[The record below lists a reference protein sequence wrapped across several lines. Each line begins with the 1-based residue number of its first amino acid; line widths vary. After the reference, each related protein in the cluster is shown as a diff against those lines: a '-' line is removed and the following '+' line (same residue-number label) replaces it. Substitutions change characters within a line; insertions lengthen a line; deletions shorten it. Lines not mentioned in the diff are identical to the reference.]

1 MIYTEAQ
8 GSSSAVGAVIWD
20 LDGTL
25 VDSEEYHWQAW
36 HDAMADEG
44 VVITRPQFLK
54 TFGLRNDAV
63 IPMLLGTSAD
73 TSRIQRIGDDKE
85 EQYRRLVR
93 QSGLKPLPGAAE
105 WVRRLHQD
113 GWPQAIGSSA
123 PRRNVEVVLEV
134 LGLAEYFQAISSAED
149 VTAGK
154 PDPQVFLVAAAK
166 LGAAPE
172 RCIVME
178 DAVGG
183 VEAARRA
190 AMRCIG
196 ISHNGKR
203 LDADVV
209 VSSLTALDSDAFTK
223 LLQK

>member
-1 MIYTEAQ
+1 MT
-8 GSSSAVGAVIWD
+8 GAVIWD

-36 HDAMADEG
+36 RESMAAQG
-44 VVITRPQFLK
+44 VTITRPEFLK

-63 IPMLLGTSAD
+63 IPMLLATAAD
-73 TSRIQRIGDDKE
+73 ADRVQRIGDDKE

-93 QSGLKPLPGAAE
+93 ESGLKPLPGAAE

-123 PRRNVEVVLEV
+123 PRLNVEVVLEV
-134 LGLAEYFQAISSAED
+134 LGLAKYFEAISSAED

-154 PDPQVFLVAAAK
+154 PDPQVFLVAAQK
-166 LGAAPE
+166 LGAAPA
-172 RCIVME
+172 RCIVVE
-178 DAVGG
+178 DAAGG

-190 AMRCIG
+190 GMRCVG
-196 ISHNGKR
+196 ISHDGKR
-203 LDADVV
+203 LEADVV
-209 VSSLTALDSDAFTK
+209 VPSLMALDSDALEK
-223 LLQK
+223 LLQRQ